1 MRRANGTGSVYKR
14 NDTTRRRKPW
24 VAVINLG
31 MNDKGVRKKK
41 IIGSFRTHKEAQSA
55 LDLYNASP
63 TDRVIKKI
71 TWKQIW
77 ERVLAERNRLNKP
90 ISIATLN
97 AWKNHSSKIQTLT
110 PQETKTMHL
119 QALIDSTDSAA
130 VQRAMLTTYHM
141 IYDYALANDL
151 AIKNYSKFVKVKQFK
166 KSTLHKPFTSE
177 VMQQLWNDTHQDI
190 VKIILIYTYTGM
202 RSNELSKM
210 EIKNV
215 DIVKRIMIGGSKT
228 TAGKNRVIPIAK
240 CILPFV
246 KYFLHIA
253 LFKKSKFLIV
263 PNLSRGIYKL
273 KGMFYAR
280 KSFEKYFNGK
290 HLPHDSR
297 HTFITL
303 CDNYEISEKIQKL
316 IVGHSGT
323 DNVTKDVYTHKTIPQ
338 LIAAVD
344 SLPYG
349 NDMQMT
355 PRGSH
360 VVATQKK
367 SIQT

>member
-1 MRRANGTGSVYKR
+1 
-14 NDTTRRRKPW
+14 
-24 VAVINLG
+24 
-31 MNDKGVRKKK
+31 MNDKGIRKRK
-41 IIGSFRTHKEAQSA
+41 IIGSFRTHKEAQYA

-71 TWKQIW
+71 TWRQIW
-77 ERVLAERNRLNKP
+77 EHILAERERLNKP
-90 ISIATLN
+90 ISLATLN

-110 PQETKTMHL
+110 PQETKTIHL
-119 QALIDSTDSAA
+119 QALIDSTNSAA
-130 VQRAMLTTYHM
+130 VQRAMLTTCHM

-151 AIKNYSKFVKVKQFK
+151 AVKNYSKFVKVKQFK

-177 VMQQLWNDTHQDI
+177 VMQQLWNNTHQDI
-190 VKIILIYTYTGM
+190 VKIILIYAYTGM

-210 EIKNV
+210 EVKNV

-228 TAGKNRVIPIAK
+228 TVGKNRVIPIAK

-246 KYFLHIA
+246 KYFYSIA

-263 PNLSRGIYKL
+263 PNLSKGIYSL

-280 KSFEKYFNGK
+280 GSFGKYFNRAYI
-290 HLPHDSR
+290 PHDAR

-303 CDNYEISEKIQKL
+303 CDNYGLPEKIQKQ
-316 IVGHSGT
+316 IVGHSST
-323 DNVTKDVYTHKTIPQ
+323 DNVTKDIYTHKTIPQ

-349 NDMQMT
+349 IDMQMA

-360 VVATQKK
+360 VVATQNN